1 MGIGSSHT
9 KPSLDEACRNAVPPH
24 GPEEKRTSQAS
35 QDESWRSC
43 SVGKE
48 INYTVSGR
56 GDAVSVVR
64 SIKSTSCGDSPPTQ
78 STQSVRSNQQI
89 RGTPCIDVVNTDMP
103 QERQEYA
110 IEIMMKAVRNVRM
123 FRDVAEVVKKE
134 MDIKFGSAWQCVVGR
149 EFGINISHMYG
160 YFLFVTLDSLAILL
174 YKTD

>member
-1 MGIGSSHT
+1 MGTGSSHT
-9 KPSLDEACRNAVPPH
+9 KPSSDQASRNATSPKST
-24 GPEEKRTSQAS
+24 EETRKF
-35 QDESWRSC
+35 QDESWRSR

-48 INYTVSGR
+48 INYSVSGR

-64 SIKSTSCGDSPPTQ
+64 SIKSTSCGDSPPSQHTQ
-78 STQSVRSNQQI
+78 AVRPNSQI
-89 RGTPCIDVVNTDMP
+89 RGIPCIDVVNTDMP
-103 QERQEYA
+103 QERQEFA